1 MKKFLTL
8 LTIALS
14 LVIIN
19 HSCKPKEEEELE
31 PGSIY
36 GVVTDKAT
44 GEPVKTAGVELQPL
58 GLKTVT
64 GSEGQFEF
72 NELEAGDYKL
82 FVTKTGYV
90 ELVSNTI
97 VVKSAQTAKGDVQI
111 EKLPAALKVVD
122 DKGEE
127 ISELDFGN
135 QYDDVSR
142 MFSIFNDG
150 TEVLNY
156 EIVKTASWIT
166 SLSVTEGTLQPGAT
180 KPVVVNIDRDKLAV
194 GDNMTTINV
203 TSNNGSKQLSI
214 HAEKL
219 PASLLVVNNEDKPI
233 DELDFGSNTAET
245 SRTFYLQNTAKP
257 SLNYQIAKDAEWIS
271 SISSTQGT
279 IEGNSKLSIVVLIN
293 REKLVIGE
301 NVATL
306 NITSDNGSK
315 QLTVKANRLAPELV
329 LVDDNGNEI
338 KEINY
343 GSDFDNLSRSFNVY
357 NNGTMPLDYQVS
369 ESSEWMT
376 ISNTGGTI
384 QGGVKVPVMIT
395 VDLNKLPVGNNSTII
410 NVTSEYG
417 NKQLTVKA
425 NKLAPE
431 LVILNDAG
439 NEISEIDYAS
449 NFDNL
454 SRTFNIKNNGV
465 VGVDYQIT
473 KSVDWLTLSNE
484 SGTLKSK
491 ETKAVVMTID
501 INKLPVGDNTT
512 LIHISSEYGNKQ
524 LTVKATKLAPELVI
538 LNDAGNEISE
548 IDYASNFDNL
558 SRSFNIKNNGIV
570 SLNYQIT
577 KTVDWLTINNVE
589 GTLQAGATKQI
600 IITVDVD
607 KLPIG
612 DNSTL
617 INISSEYGNKQ
628 LTVKATKL
636 APELVILNDAGNE
649 ISEIDYASNF
659 DNLSRS
665 FNIKN
670 NGIVS
675 LNYQITK
682 TVDWLTIN
690 NVEGTLQAGATKQ
703 IIITVDVDKL
713 PIGDNSTLIN
723 ISSEYG
729 NKQLTVKAN
738 KLAPELMVSTTSLD
752 FGNGSTSSLSF
763 TITNNSYSVVD
774 YAITKTANWISSISN
789 MEGSLLP
796 NATQN
801 IVVTI
806 NRNEM
811 PLGNSDAIILVTSN
825 IGNKQI
831 DVICTINGSIIT
843 NAATDV
849 DHTSVVLNGK
859 LEGDFSYSEKGF
871 YFGTDVNCTT
881 KYSVS
886 GSGSGTFS
894 YYVSG
899 LEEGVTYYFK
909 SYVIRNNTTIFGDV
923 KSFTTL
929 TYNGHEYVDLA
940 LPSGL
945 KWATCNSGAGSPEEY
960 GNYLDFFEAED
971 ATWGGSWRCPTKSEW
986 EELKSNCAWTW
997 TTKDGVNG
1005 YEVVGSN
1012 GNSIFLPAAGYRSG
1026 SSLHYVG
1033 SGGLYWSSTPYSSD
1047 SAYYLGFDSSGQYM
1061 SISYRSNG
1069 QSVRLVAE

>member
-628 LTVKATKL
+628 LTVKA
-636 APELVILNDAGNE
+636 
-649 ISEIDYASNF
+649 
-659 DNLSRS
+659 
-665 FNIKN
+665 
-670 NGIVS
+670 
-675 LNYQITK
+675 
-682 TVDWLTIN
+682 
-690 NVEGTLQAGATKQ
+690 
-703 IIITVDVDKL
+703 
-713 PIGDNSTLIN
+713 
-723 ISSEYG
+723 
-729 NKQLTVKAN
+729 N